1 MSDRSR
7 WVSYVLIGVAAL
19 LALAWPVTILLPGAG
34 EMMLDMIV
42 TMLLT
47 SVVAVLLWRAG
58 SRSTESKAF
67 WKLLAAGWVVNLLG
81 NIAWGVYEMVTG
93 ERLPVLSFVDAVY
106 TARYILALLA
116 LQRYPGQV
124 SDRRWPSLLAVLSA
138 ATAVI
143 WVLLYRPILMPTLM
157 AAEITLPRVRD
168 FIGVAMYPVMDG
180 VLIYA
185 AVLTWVRAA
194 QSRLRHSLG
203 IIILAMVTYSIA
215 NWFQFGNLAVAGFTS
230 IVPDILW
237 PLADVL
243 AGLAAAYA
251 LWRAGPLE
259 PTAVPRTPKAQ
270 WFAKT
275 PYVGGALTI
284 GVTLID
290 LILRRGQVDLVL
302 VACSALALGAMAG
315 QYWLGK

>member
-116 LQRYPGQV
+116 LQR
-124 SDRRWPSLLAVLSA
+124 
-138 ATAVI
+138 
-143 WVLLYRPILMPTLM
+143 
-157 AAEITLPRVRD
+157 
-168 FIGVAMYPVMDG
+168 
-180 VLIYA
+180 
-185 AVLTWVRAA
+185 
-194 QSRLRHSLG
+194 
-203 IIILAMVTYSIA
+203 
-215 NWFQFGNLAVAGFTS
+215 
-230 IVPDILW
+230 
-237 PLADVL
+237 
-243 AGLAAAYA
+243 
-251 LWRAGPLE
+251 
-259 PTAVPRTPKAQ
+259 
-270 WFAKT
+270 
-275 PYVGGALTI
+275 
-284 GVTLID
+284 
-290 LILRRGQVDLVL
+290 
-302 VACSALALGAMAG
+302 
-315 QYWLGK
+315 